1 VSLWVHRFDT
11 PSIDFV
17 MRLFTFIGSF
27 PVIAFVAIAVL
38 TWCWRRGD
46 RDAFAA
52 LFGVIAVNETLNF
65 ALKHLFGRPRPNLF
79 QEIATLHSYSFPS
92 GHAMAA
98 AAIYGMI
105 AVVIAR
111 LAPSLRL
118 WAGLAAVAL
127 ALLIGLSRIYLGVH
141 WITDVLAGYAAG
153 ATILFGGI
161 LWLEFRRS
169 DSGDARCGPSRP
181 RAS

>member
-1 VSLWVHRFDT
+1 L
-11 PSIDFV
+11 
-17 MRLFTFIGSF
+17 L
-27 PVIAFVAIAVL
+27 
-38 TWCWRRGD
+38 
-46 RDAFAA
+46 
-52 LFGVIAVNETLNF
+52 GVIAVNEGLNF
-65 ALKHLFGRPRPNLF
+65 GLKHLFGRLRPNLF
-79 QEIATLHSYSFPS
+79 EEIATLHSYSFPS

-118 WAGLAAVAL
+118 SVGPVAVAL

-169 DSGDARCGPSRP
+169 NFVGTHSKEGRPSPEIR
-181 RAS
+181 